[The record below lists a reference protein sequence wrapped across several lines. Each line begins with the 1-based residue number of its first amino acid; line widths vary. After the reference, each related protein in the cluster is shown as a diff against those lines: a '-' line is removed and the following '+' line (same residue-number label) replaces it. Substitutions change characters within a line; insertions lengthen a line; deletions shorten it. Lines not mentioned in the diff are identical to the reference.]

1 MMQAGLPA
9 PEATVPAWRSNSP
22 LRVQRGRQVDQER
35 RGLRPTALIGFCS
48 SSEVLTK
55 IHARVQT
62 SDLVGVAV
70 ELLGGALLKLP
81 RVAFLTNE

>member
-1 MMQAGLPA
+1 MPS
-9 PEATVPAWRSNSP
+9 V
-22 LRVQRGRQVDQER
+22 
-35 RGLRPTALIGFCS
+35 
-48 SSEVLTK
+48 VLAK

-70 ELLGGALLKLP
+70 ELLGGGALLKLP